1 MKIRFLS
8 LALSVGLGLS
18 SLTAN
23 ATDLTDIYRIALEN
37 DPQLLRA
44 AAEREAAQS
53 AVDVSRADWWPQ
65 IDFRVGY
72 NYSHQDSAGRAI
84 TEPGEPQDPN
94 TPTAGIIT
102 ANETRT
108 FSREFNLSQQVFNL
122 GTWRSTGIVE
132 KQAYQSEVNYLLARQ
147 TLMLRVTDAYF
158 GVLLAKDSLEF
169 ARAEKRA
176 IERQLDQ
183 TEQRFSVGLTAITDV
198 HEAQAQYDNALA
210 REIQA
215 ENQVQ
220 IAYESLREITGRSYE
235 NINVLNTE
243 YFEPTT
249 PQPDSPRAWVERAQD
264 RNLELLISRSA
275 LEIADQRI
283 DVARTGHYPTV
294 SLNASYGNRDVDTS
308 GARNYSDLNS
318 RSIGLQLNLPLFNGG
333 RTVAST
339 EQARHDY
346 VAVSQT
352 LVETRRDVERLVR
365 SAYLDVVA
373 NISTIRALEQA
384 VVSAESALNATQA
397 GFEVGTRTIVD
408 VLDSTRNLFNARR
421 NLSEARYGYIQGILT
436 LQQAAGT
443 ISEDDLFAIND
454 ALRPPT
460 EEEREEQ
467 SQ

>member
-23 ATDLTDIYRIALEN
+23 ATDLTDIYRMALEN

-44 AAEREAAQS
+44 EAERNAAKS
-53 AVDVSRADWWPQ
+53 SVDVSRADWWPQ

-72 NYSHQDSAGRAI
+72 NYSHQDSAGRAVSQ
-84 TEPGEPQDPN
+84 PGEPQDPN
-94 TPTAGIIT
+94 APTAGIIT
-102 ANETRT
+102 ANESQT
-108 FSREFNLSQQVFNL
+108 FSREFTLSQQVFNL
-122 GTWRSTGIVE
+122 GTWRSTEIVE
-132 KQAYQSEVNYLLARQ
+132 KQAYQAEVNYLLARQ

-169 ARAEKRA
+169 AQAEKRA

-183 TEQRFSVGLTAITDV
+183 TRQRFSVGLTAITDV

-215 ENQVQ
+215 QNAVE
-220 IAYESLREITGRSYE
+220 IAYESLREITGRSHQ

-243 YFEPTT
+243 YFEPTS
-249 PQPDSPRAWVERAQD
+249 PQPENPRQWVERAQD

-283 DVARTGHYPTV
+283 DLARSGHYPTV

-308 GARNYSDLNS
+308 GASNYSDLNS
-318 RSIGLQLNLPLFNGG
+318 RSIGLQLNLPLFSGG

-339 EQARHDY
+339 EEARSDY

-352 LVETRRDVERLVR
+352 LEETRRQVERMVR

-384 VVSAESALNATQA
+384 VVSADSALNATQA

-454 ALRPPT
+454 ALRP
-460 EEEREEQ
+460 ENEDDSE
-467 SQ
+467 